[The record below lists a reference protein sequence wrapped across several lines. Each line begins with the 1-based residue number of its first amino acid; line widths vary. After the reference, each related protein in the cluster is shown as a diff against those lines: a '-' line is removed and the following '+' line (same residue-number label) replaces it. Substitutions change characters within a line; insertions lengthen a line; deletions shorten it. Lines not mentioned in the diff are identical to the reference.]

1 MAIFF
6 GCEVASGV
14 LKPVATSF
22 WQFSLF
28 SFIGTVGFCN
38 FGIIR
43 YQRKK
48 NFDVKL
54 WQKEVDSL
62 YIPYFFI

>member
-1 MAIFF
+1 MPVLSGKLKIHDSLLMAIFF
-6 GCEVASGV
+6 GCEVVSGV

-43 YQRKK
+43 YQMKK
-48 NFDVKL
+48 IGVK
-54 WQKEVDSL
+54 D
-62 YIPYFFI
+62 